1 MMQGSRKPPG
11 FSRGVVDLNSVMRR
25 GCRGRPGRHMI
36 RRSIRL
42 RRRAGQNLVKRGS
55 NGLSEEHCEGL
66 QRFRG
71 ARPDA
76 RREKAAP
83 MIVRA
88 ARWSAFIRK
97 AEKRLFGNRRSL
109 GGGHDRKPALPTIW
123 LRDKYPVW
131 RRPKRAPTD
140 RHQMDG
146 D

>member
-1 MMQGSRKPPG
+1 
-11 FSRGVVDLNSVMRR
+11 
-25 GCRGRPGRHMI
+25 
-36 RRSIRL
+36 
-42 RRRAGQNLVKRGS
+42 
-55 NGLSEEHCEGL
+55 
-66 QRFRG
+66 
-71 ARPDA
+71 
-76 RREKAAP
+76 

-123 LRDKYPVW
+123 LRYKYPVW
-131 RRPKRAPTD
+131 ERPKRARTD